1 MHSPQSIVIV
11 MNTFRSYVHISF
23 FLYIHSQLH
32 TLLQFDFCS
41 LSPKIY
47 GMHVHD
53 KLGNPDG
60 VTQTILYVIH
70 IAMIAIMHKR
80 AQLQISLST
89 TTGSRSCLQYIGN
102 TVINSRSIYVLR

>member
-11 MNTFRSYVHISF
+11 MNTFRSTCIF
-23 FLYIHSQLH
+23 LFLYIHSQLY

-41 LSPKIY
+41 LSQKIY
-47 GMHVHD
+47 GMHD
-53 KLGNPDG
+53 ELGNPDG

-80 AQLQISLST
+80 AQLQISKTSLYLQQLALEAVYST
-89 TTGSRSCLQYIGN
+89 
-102 TVINSRSIYVLR
+102 